1 MDVTATPRRVYI
13 ASDRLLNTRELD
25 DAAKMHWYP
34 PHLRAADMRVSL
46 LVHAEEQ
53 AWHGQVHRVWTRYHC
68 RRLAE

>member
-25 DAAKMHWYP
+25 DATKMHWYP
-34 PHLRAADMRVSL
+34 PRLRASSMRLPL
-46 LVHAEEQ
+46 LVHAKEQ
-53 AWHGQVHRVWTRYHC
+53 AWHGQVHRVWTRYHR